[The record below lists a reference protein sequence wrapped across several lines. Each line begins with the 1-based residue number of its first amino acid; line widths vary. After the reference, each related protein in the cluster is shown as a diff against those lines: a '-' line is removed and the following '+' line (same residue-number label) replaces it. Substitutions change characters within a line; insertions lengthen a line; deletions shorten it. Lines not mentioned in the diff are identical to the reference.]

1 MLIQQIMDGFLMGFH
16 LTHTIIIDLEAYPFM
31 HLFIIKMMESDIFTV
46 QEHGQKI
53 KDGHILE

>member
-1 MLIQQIMDGFLMGFH
+1 MDGFLMGFH